1 MESFADGSSDNLK
14 FSKAQLSNIIQSGG
28 VITDISGIDNFINF
42 LIKMENAYLKESSN
56 IDTKKINK
64 SNRNN
69 LFIDPGLNIIDE
81 NILKEKSVQ
90 E

>member
-28 VITDISGIDNFINF
+28 VITDISGIDNFI
-42 LIKMENAYLKESSN
+42 IKMENAYLKESSN

-81 NILKEKSVQ
+81 NILKEKLVQ

>member
-1 MESFADGSSDNLK
+1 MESFAGGSSDNLK
-14 FSKAQLSNIIQSGG
+14 FKKTQLSNIIQSGG
-28 VITDISGIDNFINF
+28 VMTDIFGIGNFINF

-56 IDTKKINK
+56 IDTKEINK

-69 LFIDPGLNIIDE
+69 LFTDPGLNIIGE
-81 NILKEKSVQ
+81 NRLKEKLVQ